1 MRRAAQD
8 DLRSNDPA
16 HHASQDK
23 DPPVSVDPALIGDRN
38 FTLIVNAASDM
49 ASQWRRIES
58 ELRRSRRRAIAA
70 ADLERERIERYLHD
84 GAQQRLVALR
94 VRLGDVHDLF
104 ERDCPLGAQ
113 LLEEL
118 DRELEVAIDELRA
131 LAHDLHPHLL
141 ADLGVVDA
149 LRSAARRA
157 PGPVTVRAQDVGR
170 YSAEVESAVYFCA
183 LEALQNA
190 SKHAG
195 GGSPISI
202 RLVQDGQLIR
212 FQVGDRGVG
221 FDSRKFTAGIGLR
234 HMKDRIGA
242 VGGELSIHSVPGAGT
257 TISGS
262 VPALPLLV

>member
-1 MRRAAQD
+1 MGPAAQPD
-8 DLRSNDPA
+8 FESNDSAPRPEEA
-16 HHASQDK
+16 DE
-23 DPPVSVDPALIGDRN
+23 PPVSVDPSLVGDRN
-38 FTLIVNAASDM
+38 YTLIVNAAAEM

-94 VRLGDVHDLF
+94 VRLGHVHDLF
-104 ERDCPLGAQ
+104 EREFPEGAERLG
-113 LLEEL
+113 EL
-118 DRELEVAIDELRA
+118 DQELELAIDELRQ

-141 ADLGVVDA
+141 ADLGIVDA

-157 PGPVTVRAQDVGR
+157 PGPVTVTAQSVGR
-170 YSAEVESAVYFCA
+170 YSAEVEAAVYFCT

-190 SKHAG
+190 TKHAG
-195 GGSPISI
+195 PGAPISI
-202 RLVQDGQLIR
+202 RLAQDRQLIR
-212 FQVGDRGVG
+212 FEICDRGCG
-221 FDSRKFTAGIGLR
+221 FDPLEYTEGIGLR
-234 HMKDRIGA
+234 HMQDRIGA
-242 VGGELSIHSVPGAGT
+242 VGGHLSINSVVGVGT